1 MKYLAL
7 DTNIYL
13 DMVVSRNKSHKPE
26 AYAQMKKLLDYGE
39 ITLVVPAIVIR
50 EVNRHINNEI
60 EKINSHLKLVKK
72 NVESLYWIN
81 NIDEMKI
88 FKEKIPNVTSVIKEV
103 KDLFESN
110 KERYISD
117 AVNLFNDLFSHRHV
131 ICLEENQEILF
142 KAHLRQL
149 YKKRPFHY
157 SKQVKDLS
165 KQDKDASKQDKDS
178 LADAV
183 IIESLI
189 EYTKKELDID
199 DCMYFITRN
208 TVDFSADVEKDKL
221 HPEIQE
227 SILSLNIENQFFY
240 RIHFNKTLIDDFKLE
255 TENAGFLEEIQ
266 AEMEEENLKEMLKE
280 VHVRDI
286 EYHRELGGL
295 TSLSADWEVIIN
307 ENEDTENFIDELLNC
322 TEELISQFDN
332 LSQEHADLLDN
343 IQKLDLFKIQQR
355 IKNFNSKDNEKI
367 TITGEITDMQDAIIE
382 IIDERTNID
391 IENYE
396 ATKMWK
402 CDDYFTLNDTLLQW
416 EDFGIGEL
424 TITSTGQLNP
434 ENEGKDDIEIE
445 VNDTILNKN
454 LKGSIEVSY
463 GYLYFDEDNHPTD
476 GMQEKVDV
484 YLGEVIETV
493 QDVKQHIIDQIQY
506 DEEIIRDINI
516 KLGFIK

>member
-13 DMVVSRNKSHKPE
+13 DMVVSRNRSHKPE
-26 AYAQMKKLLDYGE
+26 AYRQMKKLLDFGE
-39 ITLVVPAIVIR
+39 IKLVVPTIVIR

-81 NIDEMKI
+81 NIDEMQI

-110 KERYISD
+110 KERYIID
-117 AVNLFNDLFSHRHV
+117 AVNLFNELFSHKHV
-131 ICLEENQEILF
+131 ICLEENTETLY

-157 SKQVKDLS
+157 SQ
-165 KQDKDASKQDKDS
+165 QDKDS

-240 RIHFNKTLIDDFKLE
+240 RNHFNKTLIEDFKFE
-255 TENAGFLEEIQ
+255 TEHAGFLEELQ
-266 AEMEEENLKEMLKE
+266 VEMKEEYLKE
-280 VHVRDI
+280 VHERDI
-286 EYHRELGGL
+286 EHHRELGGL
-295 TSLSADWEVIIN
+295 TSLSADWEVIIS
-307 ENEDTENFIDELLNC
+307 EEEDTENFIGELLNC
-322 TEELISQFDN
+322 TEELIGQFDN

-343 IQKLDLFKIQQR
+343 IQKLDLFKIQQC
-355 IKNFNSKDNEKI
+355 IKKFNSKDNEKI
-367 TITGEITDMQDAIIE
+367 TITGELTDMRDAIIE

-391 IENYE
+391 IENHE

-402 CDDYFTLNDTLLQW
+402 CDDYFTLNETLLQW

-424 TITSTGQLNP
+424 TITSTGQLTP
-434 ENEGKDDIEIE
+434 ENEGIDEIEIE
-445 VNDTILNKN
+445 LNDTILNKN

-463 GYLYFDEDNHPTD
+463 GYMYFDEDNHPTD
-476 GMQEKVDV
+476 GMQDKVDV

-493 QDVKQHIIDQIQY
+493 QDVKQHIIDQMQH

-516 KLGFIK
+516 KLGFINN